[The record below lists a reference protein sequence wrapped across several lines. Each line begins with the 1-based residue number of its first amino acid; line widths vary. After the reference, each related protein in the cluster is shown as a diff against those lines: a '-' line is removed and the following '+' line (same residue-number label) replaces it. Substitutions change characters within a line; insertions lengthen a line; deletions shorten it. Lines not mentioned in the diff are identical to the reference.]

1 MFPGFGGMD
10 PRQMKMML
18 KQFGIK
24 SEEIHAK
31 RVVFEFEEKKIIIE
45 EPQVTAMDMHG
56 NKIYSVMGKE
66 IEEKAKTEIPESDI
80 LMVSEKAKVSREEAF
95 NALKETKGDI
105 AEAIQKLTK

>member
-18 KQFGIK
+18 KQLGIK
-24 SEEIHAK
+24 SEEIAAK
-31 RVVFEFEEKKIIIE
+31 RVVFELEGKKIVIE
-45 EPQVTAMDMHG
+45 APQVTAMNMHG

-66 IEEKAKTEIPESDI
+66 IEEKAEMEIPESDV
-80 LMVSEKAKVSREEAF
+80 LMVSEQAKVSKQEAL

-105 AEAIQKLTK
+105 AEAIQKLAK